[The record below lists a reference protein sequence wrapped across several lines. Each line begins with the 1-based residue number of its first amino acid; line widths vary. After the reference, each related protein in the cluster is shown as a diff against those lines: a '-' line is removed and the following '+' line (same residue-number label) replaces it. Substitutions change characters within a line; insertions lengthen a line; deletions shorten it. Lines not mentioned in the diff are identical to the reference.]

1 MRSTLAKYLRQYQEE
16 EPFYG
21 QEFGIPRQPHT
32 SSKSIRFPKDLV
44 GTVIGRGESA
54 LVVEPVTA
62 GVGARSAQ
70 KRVDLFDFQVLQR
83 PVDAVAHHL

>member
-1 MRSTLAKYLRQYQEE
+1 MLKTVTDLGYDMRSTLAKYLRQYQEE

-54 LVVEPVTA
+54 FVVEPVRFA
-62 GVGARSAQ
+62 LDSRSRGAVSSKA
-70 KRVDLFDFQVLQR
+70 L
-83 PVDAVAHHL
+83 